1 MRVIDALEK
10 EMMFNGQSFRML
22 RQPIPH
28 MVDNA
33 FCTVIDNATARDTI
47 GEVVGR
53 KLIQVLERLLP
64 LLGQG
69 AIGTSASLAMALCV
83 VPRTPSRA
91 MTRSVASRIFCRV
104 CPPRV
109 RVPRRSR
116 FTTVESAI
124 SRDSRRITHAFH
136 WTGVQSRSNE

>member
-69 AIGTSASLAMALCV
+69 AIVS
-83 VPRTPSRA
+83 
-91 MTRSVASRIFCRV
+91 IH
-104 CPPRV
+104 
-109 RVPRRSR
+109 
-116 FTTVESAI
+116 E
-124 SRDSRRITHAFH
+124 
-136 WTGVQSRSNE
+136 